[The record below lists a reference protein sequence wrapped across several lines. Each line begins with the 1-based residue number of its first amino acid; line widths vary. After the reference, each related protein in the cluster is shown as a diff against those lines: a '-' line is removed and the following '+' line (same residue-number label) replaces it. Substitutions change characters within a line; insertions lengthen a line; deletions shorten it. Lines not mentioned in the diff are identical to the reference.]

1 MVECDAKN
9 NENLPEALEELKEKC
24 GYFQV
29 ISRAYHDDEKVVDD
43 ETEVVPW
50 FPRRIRELDRFANQ
64 ILSYGSE
71 LNADHPGFTD
81 PVYRERRKYFA
92 DIAYNYKH
100 GEPVRVAF
108 LSKRMKNLIHVSRL
122 ASARQIHRSRD
133 RDLGNHLQ
141 QPNQA
146 VPDARLPRAQP
157 RLPAAYR
164 ELRLSSGQHPATRRR
179 LELPQR
185 LHRLHPATCCR
196 TPVIERFPC
205 RAGVPLLP
213 LDSVHQTSLEASLHA
228 RT

>member
-9 NENLPEALEELKEKC
+9 NEKLPEALEELKEKC

-108 LSKRMKNLIHVSRL
+108 LSKRIENL
-122 ASARQIHRSRD
+122 
-133 RDLGNHLQ
+133 N
-141 QPNQA
+141 
-146 VPDARLPRAQP
+146 
-157 RLPAAYR
+157 
-164 ELRLSSGQHPATRRR
+164 LRILISF
-179 LELPQR
+179 
-185 LHRLHPATCCR
+185 R
-196 TPVIERFPC
+196 T
-205 RAGVPLLP
+205 
-213 LDSVHQTSLEASLHA
+213 
-228 RT
+228 